1 MMLDAS
7 LVRELVEAED
17 LLPVIWKAMVRIW
30 ESEGSLEHE
39 KLAPEML
46 KAFYD
51 EREEQLFRLERFL
64 SDIISDLYELL
75 LQRAI
80 KQEGDYVLR
89 WLQGNNAVIIA
100 DSLSVREATLLRY
113 WFPQLDFAEDQP
125 FAVAPF
131 PTLTESLAQK
141 LLRVNAPSG
150 GKDTERFSYRYIA
163 GPGTSGHLFPEDCP
177 LLIWLRLPD
186 AELEQVTEAQ
196 TTKMADVLRVTIET
210 LGELLQRLGERK
222 VVITSDH
229 GYFYAASSRHF
240 KEVSFKGLEG
250 LPRERRAYRSAEA
263 ASLTSSGQEVTMRHG
278 EWVVFK
284 GRYWLSGGGQNAR
297 HTAHGG
303 LSLAEVLVP
312 VLEAKGK

>member
-30 ESEGSLEHE
+30 ESEGSLEPE
-39 KLAPEML
+39 KLAPEAL

-51 EREEQLFRLERFL
+51 EREEQMFRLERFL
-64 SDIISDLYELL
+64 SDTISDLYELL

-113 WFPQLDFAEDQP
+113 RFPHLDFAEDQP

-141 LLRVNAPSG
+141 LLRVAAPAG

-163 GPGTSGHLFPEDCP
+163 GPGTSGHSFPDDRP

-186 AELEQVTEAQ
+186 VELEQVTEAQ
-196 TTKMADVLRVTIET
+196 TTKMADVFRVTVEI
-210 LGELLQRLGERK
+210 LDELLRRLGERK

-240 KEVSFKGLEG
+240 EEVSFKGLEG
-250 LPRERRAYRSAEA
+250 LSRERRAYRGVEA
-263 ASLTSSGQEVTMRHG
+263 SSLTSSGQEVTMRHG

-312 VLEAKGK
+312 VLETKGK